1 MSGGLFEDGTI
12 DLCFYTKEH
21 EFFIMFYNKF
31 VLINIDE
38 ESSDLK
44 IKLKYVD
51 FKDYYEL
58 ESTIYSTVV
67 EYL

>member
-1 MSGGLFEDGTI
+1 MSGEFFEDGTI

-21 EFFIMFYNKF
+21 EFFIILYNKF
-31 VLINIDE
+31 VLINLEE

-44 IKLKYVD
+44 IKLKYFD

-58 ESTIYSTVV
+58 EPKIHSTII